1 MNSNSRCNAISRR
14 SWPRRGTQNFMLPE
28 DRGGVLRK
36 GDTTKTSGSVNSPFT
51 MEELV
56 DMINV
61 SVSSKYGA
69 DLQGMT
75 CTLMDSLH
83 GSVESFKAECKQDSE
98 NALSRQVR
106 ATIQPVLGEVR
117 DTHDTDVASA
127 SMTAPGRSLPL
138 VQRLPHPS
146 VGRVANLNL
155 PQPYYQTS
163 SYGTHAP
170 AVPDAYF
177 A

>member
-1 MNSNSRCNAISRR
+1 
-14 SWPRRGTQNFMLPE
+14 
-28 DRGGVLRK
+28 
-36 GDTTKTSGSVNSPFT
+36 

-56 DMINV
+56 DMIDV

-69 DLQGMT
+69 DLEGMT

-146 VGRVANLNL
+146 VGRVANPNL

-170 AVPDAYF
+170 VVPDAYF
-177 A
+177 ARRPVTHQPQKVCTRECLRALEIKWQEHLGNPG